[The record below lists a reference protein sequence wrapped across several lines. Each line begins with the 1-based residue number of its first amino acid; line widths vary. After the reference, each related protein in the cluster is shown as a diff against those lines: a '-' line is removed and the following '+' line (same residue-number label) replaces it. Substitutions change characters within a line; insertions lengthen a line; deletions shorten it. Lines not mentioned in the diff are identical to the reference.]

1 MPEENLEEGNGA
13 VVAVSQA
20 GRRGQPDTSVQS
32 PEVLSDNNI
41 ANQTIRRSDQT
52 IRQSEDA
59 NSHWLHLF
67 GEAPA
72 RHQSPEVLSEAK
84 SHWLHLFDFSPL
96 CVFKCVLM
104 MVAFV
109 WRPPTRLQSPEVLSY
124 NNIAKLI
131 SVEVL
136 KEFSWSTNRL

>member
-1 MPEENLEEGNGA
+1 MSEENLGGEWRSGG
-13 VVAVSQA
+13 SQSSRPA
-20 GRRGQPDTSVQS
+20 GPTRHLQS
-32 PEVLSDNNI
+32 PEVLSYNNI

-124 NNIAKLI
+124 NSIAKLI
-131 SVEVL
+131 SVDVL
-136 KEFSWSTNRL
+136 KEFSSSDSQ